1 MRLEK
6 QKQAHVLYS
15 GQKNE
20 SIGMSLDMDSAQVL
34 MQMLSKNLYSDS
46 IGSTIRECAS
56 NALDSH
62 RRAGVN
68 KPIVVSLVQ
77 NDSNNWEFSV
87 EDFGTGLDHYDVENI
102 ISKYGKSTKRN
113 SDTELGMMG
122 LGFKAPLAYASSF
135 YFTCRK
141 DGMERKYMMYEGE
154 ETNTIDL
161 ISETDT
167 TEDNGVKVIVPI
179 KWGDRHDFLKKIKQ
193 QLAYFEDVYF
203 NVDDVD
209 NNFTIHRSKLF
220 QFSELA
226 DDEKLHICL
235 DNVYYPIDFDKL
247 GIDIIYIPV
256 GLTFKITDGLFP
268 TPNRE
273 SLIYTKETK
282 SKILKKLAEFSD
294 YFVEK
299 YNENVTDSDDV
310 KGYLDYYY
318 NSSREVQL
326 HGKVVDLNNLKD
338 YITVPFAKPKLEGVD
353 NWDISTFARHEFNYL
368 LGEYKCSYRYENTR
382 MYQVKES
389 NWGRSVSWND
399 MDKYHFKMQD
409 GMRGHKKAYLREL
422 CEDMVTAPR
431 INGRNLSRVSF
442 IRKTK
447 SYPLTSTNNKDC
459 YYDIL
464 KLTNYP
470 KSQWRSVI
478 KDFQYVESLLL
489 NPIKDAD
496 LITPPQDWIDDR
508 KANTVSKMRATK
520 AAKGE
525 KVEGDFTCKKAEQL
539 LRYNDGRNCK
549 FVSHRINIEAIET
562 GGDTYVYTKHDDYMK
577 LDDLY
582 EETQRMRIKYITFS
596 QRELDALNKSPKIT
610 NLVSYDDFING
621 DEMFVRFITAL
632 YCHRFIQTKDI
643 SDIFDKSDDIDKV
656 KTKLSAQLKEVQEYC
671 RAYIKGGRYE
681 SYKHGYKLLDH
692 AEENDLFS
700 AKIYDLVQE
709 LESFFIEHPYV
720 NNIASVLGSHRQQ
733 DGLLDC
739 LAQLFKCNGVP
750 INSYYQ
756 FVKHKQEEQE
766 QE

>member
-34 MQMLSKNLYSDS
+34 MQMLSKNLYSDA

-68 KPIVVSLVQ
+68 KPIIVSLVQ

-179 KWGDRHDFLKKIKQ
+179 KWGDKFDFLKKIKQ

-226 DDEKLHICL
+226 SDDKLHICL

-247 GIDIIYIPV
+247 GINTLYIPV

-299 YNENVTDSDDV
+299 YNENVTDGNDV
-310 KGYLDYYY
+310 RAYLDYYY

-326 HGKVVDLNNLKD
+326 QGKTIDLNELKN

-353 NWDISTFARHEFNYL
+353 NWDISTFSRHEFNYL
-368 LGEYKCSYRYENTR
+368 LGEYRCSYRYENTR

-389 NWGRSVSWND
+389 SWGRSVSWND

-409 GMRGHKKAYLREL
+409 GMRGHKKAYLREM
-422 CEDMVTAPR
+422 CENIITAPR
-431 INGRNLSRVSF
+431 TDGRNIIRVSF

-447 SYPLTSTNNKDC
+447 SYPLKATNNKDN

-496 LITPPQDWIDDR
+496 LITPPQHWIDDR

-525 KVEGDFTCKKAEQL
+525 KIAGDFNCKKAEDL
-539 LRYNDGRNCK
+539 LRYNDGRKCK
-549 FVSHRINIEAIET
+549 FVSHRINIQTVEEGNT
-562 GGDTYVYTKHDDYMK
+562 TYVYTHHDDYIK
-577 LDDLY
+577 VDNLY
-582 EETQRMRIKYITFS
+582 EETNRMDIIYITFS
-596 QRELDALNKSPKIT
+596 KRELDLLETSSGID
-610 NLVSYDDFING
+610 NLVSYDDFIKG
-621 DEMFVRFITAL
+621 HDLFIKFMTA
-632 YCHRFIQTKDI
+632 YKCHKFMQKWDN
-643 SDIFDKSDDIDKV
+643 IFDKIEYITKIKSSLSDKLTDI
-656 KTKLSAQLKEVQEYC
+656 KTYQNQ
-671 RAYIKGGRYE
+671 YIKGGRYTPYPTAGRFFKEE
-681 SYKHGYKLLDH
+681 SIVYNDKLCDLIDELDLFF
-692 AEENDLFS
+692 AENQYVNDLS
-700 AKIYDLVQE
+700 GAMSYHNAPKLI
-709 LESFFIEHPYV
+709 
-720 NNIASVLGSHRQQ
+720 
-733 DGLLDC
+733 DC
-739 LAQLFKCNGVP
+739 MAQLFKCNGV
-750 INSYYQ
+750 SYNASYT
-756 FVKHKQEEQE
+756 FLKDKKQEQE

>member
-34 MQMLSKNLYSDS
+34 MQMLSKNLYSDA

-68 KPIVVSLVQ
+68 KPIIVSLVQ

-179 KWGDRHDFLKKIKQ
+179 KWGDRFDFLKKIKQ

-226 DDEKLHICL
+226 SDDKLHICL

-247 GIDIIYIPV
+247 GINTIYIPV

-299 YNENVTDSDDV
+299 YNENVTDGNDV
-310 KGYLDYYY
+310 RAYLDYYY

-326 HGKVVDLNNLKD
+326 QGKTIDLNELKN

-353 NWDISTFARHEFNYL
+353 NWDISTFSRHEFNYL
-368 LGEYKCSYRYENTR
+368 LGEYRCSYRYENTR

-389 NWGRSVSWND
+389 SWGRSVSWND

-409 GMRGHKKAYLREL
+409 GMRGHKKAYLREM
-422 CEDMVTAPR
+422 CENIITAPR
-431 INGRNLSRVSF
+431 TDGRNIIRVSF

-447 SYPLTSTNNKDC
+447 SYPLKATNNKDN

-496 LITPPQDWIDDR
+496 LITPPQHWIDDR

-525 KVEGDFTCKKAEQL
+525 KIAGDFNCKKAEDL
-539 LRYNDGRNCK
+539 LRYNDGRKCK
-549 FVSHRINIEAIET
+549 FVSHRINIQTVEEGNT
-562 GGDTYVYTKHDDYMK
+562 TYVYTHHDDYIK
-577 LDDLY
+577 VDNLY
-582 EETQRMRIKYITFS
+582 EETNRMDIIYITFS
-596 QRELDALNKSPKIT
+596 KRELDLLETSSGID
-610 NLVSYDDFING
+610 NLVSYDDFIKG
-621 DEMFVRFITAL
+621 HDLFIKFMTA
-632 YCHRFIQTKDI
+632 YKCHKFMQNWD
-643 SDIFDKSDDIDKV
+643 DIFDKIEYITKIKSSLSDKLTDIR
-656 KTKLSAQLKEVQEYC
+656 TYQNQ
-671 RAYIKGGRYE
+671 YIKGGRYTSYPTAGRFFKEE
-681 SYKHGYKLLDH
+681 SIVYNDKLCDLIDELDLFF
-692 AEENDLFS
+692 AENQYVNDLS
-700 AKIYDLVQE
+700 GAMSYHNAPKLI
-709 LESFFIEHPYV
+709 
-720 NNIASVLGSHRQQ
+720 
-733 DGLLDC
+733 DC
-739 LAQLFKCNGVP
+739 MAQLFKCNGV
-750 INSYYQ
+750 SYNASYT
-756 FVKHKQEEQE
+756 FLKDKKQEQE